1 MGTNFTIKTCCNN
14 YNNCNLAKNSE
25 SSGNSLSGGAVAG
38 IVVGSVAGVGILGGA
53 GAFTAYKIKSK
64 KKSDE

>member
-1 MGTNFTIKTCCNN
+1 M
-14 YNNCNLAKNSE
+14 AKNSE